1 MEVLDCTLRDG
12 GYVNDWFFS
21 DEQVITLYEKLNN
34 SGVDYMEIGF
44 KSIKSKE
51 NLSKYGKLYFS
62 DEEYIN
68 FLFKDFDENNKCKLA
83 VMCQIDMTD
92 INNFVPRSQS
102 KISLV
107 RVLMAYHSVKNTTD
121 DIIDY
126 EMLDK
131 GVELINNL
139 IGLGYDVAFN
149 IGRIDKL
156 SKEQLFH
163 ICKKVANTDIKY
175 FYMADTYGSTD
186 IKSTIDYVSTV
197 KFLFYEMFNKKN
209 IKIGFHAHNN
219 YKNATC
225 KAIHSFSCGATI
237 VDGCIHGFGRGSGN
251 ASTELILLDLN
262 VNYSHNHDIVSLFE
276 YGQKYLKGYKNSN
289 NIFGYDDIIY
299 ILSAYYGAHVNYA
312 IEVIDNIKSYN
323 YSLSFV
329 DKIYQQ
335 ITNQKKQMFY
345 DSKLIKLIAEKLN

>member
-12 GYVNDWFFS
+12 GYVNDWFFT
-21 DEQVITLYEKLNN
+21 DEQIISLYKDLNN

-44 KSIKSKE
+44 KSKKTKD
-51 NLSKYGKLYFS
+51 NLNKYGKLFFC
-62 DEEYIN
+62 DEDYIN
-68 FLFKDFDENNKCKLA
+68 ELFKNYDENNKCKLA
-83 VMCQIDMTD
+83 VMCQIDTTD
-92 INNFVPRSQS
+92 INNFVPKDKS

-107 RVLMAYHSVKNTTD
+107 RVLMAYHSVKNTSD

-126 EMLDK
+126 DMLEQ
-131 GVELINNL
+131 GVDLINKLNT
-139 IGLGYDVAFN
+139 LGYDVAFN

-156 SKEQLFH
+156 TKEQLFN
-163 ICKKVANTDIKY
+163 ICKRISETNIKY

-197 KFLFYEMFNKKN
+197 KFFLHEIFNKKN

-225 KAIHSFSCGATI
+225 KAIHSFTCGASI

-262 VNYSHNHDIVSLFE
+262 NNYYHNHDIVRLFE
-276 YGQKYLKGYKNSN
+276 YGQKYLKNFKNSS
-289 NIFGYDDIIY
+289 NIFSYDDIIY
-299 ILSAYYGAHVNYA
+299 ILSAYYGCHINYA
-312 IEVIDNIKSYN
+312 IEILDNVEKNN
-323 YSLSFV
+323 YSITYVNSLFKELYNKNIQMYYNNKV
-329 DKIYQQ
+329 
-335 ITNQKKQMFY
+335 ITNTN
-345 DSKLIKLIAEKLN
+345 L